1 MNENEFAAQAQFLK
15 AGLYRTAY
23 LYLGSE
29 SAAIDAVDEA
39 VFKGLLS
46 FKKLRQ
52 PEFFKTW
59 MTRILINECK
69 TELKRRARS
78 QSYAELPE
86 VATEDFDALPLRDA
100 ISRLPETLREPLILR
115 YFSGYTTA
123 ETAAI
128 LSIPQG
134 TAAPRLRRALELL
147 RRALSE
153 DETAYEPK

>member
-1 MNENEFAAQAQFLK
+1 MNENEFAAKIQELK

-29 SAAIDAVDEA
+29 AAAIDAVDEA

-46 FKKLRQ
+46 LKKLRQ

-69 TELKRRARS
+69 TELKRRSRS

-86 VATEDFDALPLRDA
+86 MAASDFDALPLKNA
-100 ISRLPETLREPLILR
+100 ISHLPANLREPLILR
-115 YFSGYTTA
+115 HFSGFTTA

-128 LSIPQG
+128 LGIPQG
-134 TAAPRLRRALELL
+134 TAATRLRRALELL
-147 RRALSE
+147 RLALSE
-153 DETAYEPK
+153 EETAYEPK

>member
-1 MNENEFAAQAQFLK
+1 MNENEFAARVQDLK

-29 SAAIDAVDEA
+29 AAALDAVDEA

-69 TELKRRARS
+69 TELRRRARS
-78 QSYAELPE
+78 RSFAELPE
-86 VATEDFDALPLRDA
+86 TATEDFDALPLKDA
-100 ISRLPETLREPLILR
+100 VSRLPEKLREPLILR

-123 ETAAI
+123 ETAEA
-128 LSIPQG
+128 LGLPQG
-134 TAAPRLRRALELL
+134 TAATRLRRALELL
-147 RRALSE
+147 KLALSE
-153 DETAYEPK
+153 EVEYESH